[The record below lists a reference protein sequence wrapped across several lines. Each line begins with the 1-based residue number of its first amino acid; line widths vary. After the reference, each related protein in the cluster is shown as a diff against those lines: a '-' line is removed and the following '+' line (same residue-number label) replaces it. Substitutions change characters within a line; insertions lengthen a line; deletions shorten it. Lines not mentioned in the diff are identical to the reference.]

1 MRLVHPRLVQG
12 NMHQQ
17 VAVGEKVVVRGPMVY
32 KLPPKPNWVNGNE
45 RLNWLEKLID
55 GLIHRGWFKNSDI
68 YVRID
73 LETADRVTPMAY
85 IIPSNRREGA
95 IVLNGENARDLM
107 EDAKIFDRLRDG
119 ALFLKVSP

>member
-1 MRLVHPRLVQG
+1 MRIVRPRLVQG

-55 GLIHRGWFKNSDI
+55 GLIHRGWFKSSDI
-68 YVRID
+68 YVRVD
-73 LETADRVTPMAY
+73 LETADRVTPLTY
-85 IIPSNRREGA
+85 IIPSVRGEGA
-95 IVLNGENARDLM
+95 IILNGENARDLM

-119 ALFLKVSP
+119 ALFHKVSP